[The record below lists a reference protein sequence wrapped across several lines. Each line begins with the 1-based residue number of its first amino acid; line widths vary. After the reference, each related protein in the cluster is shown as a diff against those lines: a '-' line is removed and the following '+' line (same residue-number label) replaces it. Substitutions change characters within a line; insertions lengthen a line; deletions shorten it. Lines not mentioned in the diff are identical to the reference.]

1 VTAESD
7 PTLRYRVERA
17 ETDIHDLKEIVEAV
31 PLMKAQ
37 MEALVKQV
45 EALSAQGARVT
56 TALYSL
62 AGGVIIAAFVFALTI
77 ATGR

>member
-1 VTAESD
+1 MTAESD